1 VLRQHRDV
9 TAMPERPDHAA
20 AVQYMRDQALT
31 DLMDGAVTPSN
42 LAEIPVL
49 LSCLNQLAAT
59 AIISW
64 LSATQ
69 YGFVLSAVNPGA
81 ADLLLGCGETATEH
95 VGGLSR
101 RICQLGGAP
110 KFDPARLQAESHID
124 YRDFPQREVVGMVTE
139 TLMGRRVVIQL
150 CQEYVRW
157 VGDSD
162 PTSRR
167 LIERILEANEAE
179 AERLRCFLRG
189 QGSVGGLE
197 RG

>member
-1 VLRQHRDV
+1 
-9 TAMPERPDHAA
+9 
-20 AVQYMRDQALT
+20 MRDQALL

-42 LAEIPVL
+42 LAEIPAL
-49 LSCLNQLAAT
+49 LSCLNRLAAT

-64 LSATQ
+64 LSGTQ
-69 YGFVLSAVNPGA
+69 YGSVLSAVNPGA
-81 ADLLLGCGETATEH
+81 ADLLLSCGEAATAQI
-95 VGGLSR
+95 GNLSL

-110 KFDPARLQAESHID
+110 KFDPARLQTESHIS
-124 YRDFPQREVVGMVTE
+124 YRDFPQGEVVGMVAE

-167 LIERILEANEAE
+167 LIEGILEANEAD
-179 AERLRCFLRG
+179 AERLRCFLRS
-189 QGSVGGLE
+189 QSSV
-197 RG
+197 

>member
-1 VLRQHRDV
+1 VLRQHGDV
-9 TAMPERPDHAA
+9 TARLLESPDNPAA
-20 AVQYMRDQALT
+20 IQDMRDRALV
-31 DLMDGAVTPSN
+31 DLMDGAVTPTN
-42 LAEIPVL
+42 LAEIPAL
-49 LSCLNQLAAT
+49 LSCLNRLAAT

-64 LSATQ
+64 LSGMQ
-69 YGFVLSAVNPGA
+69 YGSVLTAVNPGA
-81 ADLLLGCGETATEH
+81 ADLLLSCGATAGEH
-95 VGGLSR
+95 IGRLSQ

-110 KFDPARLQAESHID
+110 EFHPARIQTESHNE
-124 YRDFPQREVVGMVTE
+124 YRDFPQGEVVGMVTE

-167 LIERILEANEAE
+167 VIERILEDNEAD

-189 QGSVGGLE
+189 QGSV
-197 RG
+197 